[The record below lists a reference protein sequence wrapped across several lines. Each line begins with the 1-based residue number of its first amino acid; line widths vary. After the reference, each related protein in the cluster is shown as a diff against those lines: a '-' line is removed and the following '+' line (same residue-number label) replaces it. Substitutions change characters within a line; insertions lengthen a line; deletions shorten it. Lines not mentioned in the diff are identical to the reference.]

1 MKVVKDR
8 QIYAYL
14 CVGFYNQLFQ
24 LSVHAV
30 LCTAFALPGFTRLEK
45 QHENIEKQTVSMAFE
60 AQEEQDVQNVQDIFW
75 KIERFNQVTL
85 VT

>member
-1 MKVVKDR
+1 
-8 QIYAYL
+8 
-14 CVGFYNQLFQ
+14 
-24 LSVHAV
+24 
-30 LCTAFALPGFTRLEK
+30 
-45 QHENIEKQTVSMAFE
+45 MAFE